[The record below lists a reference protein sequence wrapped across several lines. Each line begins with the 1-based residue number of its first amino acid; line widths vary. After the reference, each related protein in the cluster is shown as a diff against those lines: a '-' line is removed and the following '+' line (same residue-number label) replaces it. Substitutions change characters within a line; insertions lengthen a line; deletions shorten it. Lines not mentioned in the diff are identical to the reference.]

1 MDGND
6 TQNDS
11 SRYDSGRIERAEVV
25 VGCDDLG
32 GTLAFF
38 VDRLGFRVDII
49 SPADDPR
56 VAVISGHGVRL
67 RLERDGAGDVA
78 REPTV
83 LRLVCHAPHT
93 MAASWQLPDGVLE
106 LTAPNGTLI
115 RLVEAAPP
123 LVLPPLVPSFVV
135 TRMGD
140 DPHWGTGRAGMG
152 YRDLIP
158 DRQGGRFIASH
169 IRIAEGG
176 PVPDWVHFHKIRFQ
190 MIYCY
195 RGWARLVY
203 EDQGEPFL
211 LQAGDCVLQPPEI
224 RHRVLE
230 SSAGLEVIEI
240 GCPARHDTLADHD
253 LPLPTAA
260 FRPDRDFGGQ
270 RFVRH
275 QADGAPWQP
284 WRLDGFEHRD
294 IGIAA
299 ATDGLAGVRVVRP
312 AGVSSSAASRHDGEL
327 LFLFVLEGAVTLGR
341 QDGRPEPLR
350 EGDAVVVP
358 AGVTHWLGDV
368 SADLELLEVTLPAV
382 LGDR

>member
-1 MDGND
+1 MHDKD
-6 TQNDS
+6 TGQ
-11 SRYDSGRIERAEVV
+11 IERAEVV
-25 VGCDDLG
+25 LSCDDLDE
-32 GTLAFF
+32 TLAFF
-38 VDRLGFRVDII
+38 VDRIGFRVDII

-67 RLERDGAGDVA
+67 RLERDGAA
-78 REPTV
+78 RDATRDPAV
-83 LRLVCHAPHT
+83 LRLVCHDPRT
-93 MAASWQLPDGVLE
+93 MAGAALE

-115 RLVEAAPP
+115 QLVDANPP
-123 LVLPPLVPSFVV
+123 LVLPPLAPSFVV
-135 TRMGD
+135 SRIGD
-140 DPHWGTGRAGMG
+140 DPHWGAGRAGMG

-169 IRIAEGG
+169 IRITEAG
-176 PVPDWVHFHKIRFQ
+176 PVPDYVHFHKIRFQ

-211 LQAGDCVLQPPEI
+211 LHAGDCVLQPPEI

-253 LPLPTAA
+253 LPLPTGA

-275 QADGAPWQP
+275 QADRATWQP

-299 ATDGLAGVRVVRP
+299 ATDGLAGVRVVRR
-312 AGVSSSAASRHDGEL
+312 AGVSLSGASSHDGEL
-327 LFLFVLEGAVTLGR
+327 LFLFVLEGTMTLGR
-341 QDGRPEPLR
+341 HDGGPEPLSA
-350 EGDAVVVP
+350 GDAVVVP
-358 AGVTHWLGDV
+358 AGLTHWFADV

>member
-1 MDGND
+1 M
-6 TQNDS
+6 
-11 SRYDSGRIERAEVV
+11 
-25 VGCDDLG
+25 
-32 GTLAFF
+32 
-38 VDRLGFRVDII
+38 
-49 SPADDPR
+49 
-56 VAVISGHGVRL
+56 
-67 RLERDGAGDVA
+67 
-78 REPTV
+78 
-83 LRLVCHAPHT
+83 
-93 MAASWQLPDGVLE
+93 
-106 LTAPNGTLI
+106 TAPNGTLI
-115 RLVEAAPP
+115 QLVDADPP

-135 TRMGD
+135 SRIGD
-140 DPHWGTGRAGMG
+140 DPHWGIGRAGMG

-169 IRIAEGG
+169 ITIPEAG

-253 LPLPTAA
+253 LPLPTGA

-275 QADGAPWQP
+275 QADRATWQP

-312 AGVSSSAASRHDGEL
+312 AGVSSSGTSSHDGEL
-327 LFLFVLEGAVTLGR
+327 LFLFVLEGTMTLGR
-341 QDGRPEPLR
+341 HDGGPEPLGA
-350 EGDAVVVP
+350 GDAVVVP
-358 AGVTHWLGDV
+358 AGLTHWFADA
-368 SADLELLEVTLPAV
+368 SADLELLEVTLPAA
-382 LGDR
+382 LGHR